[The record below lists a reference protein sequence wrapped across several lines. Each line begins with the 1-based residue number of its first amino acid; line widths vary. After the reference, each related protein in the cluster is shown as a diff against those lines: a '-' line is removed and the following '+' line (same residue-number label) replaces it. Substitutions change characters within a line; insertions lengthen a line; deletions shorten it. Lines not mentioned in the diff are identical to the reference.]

1 MRSLLTAAYALC
13 CAVSLQASLSQASDL
28 PTAVTKSD
36 FPASSATNVM
46 LGRDLFF
53 DPILSGNKNISCA
66 TCHHPSMGSA
76 DGVSLSLGEGG
87 IGLGLAR
94 SADPEN
100 HPHARIPRNAPS
112 LFNLGAAE
120 FTTLFHDGRVQRD
133 DTVAFNIRM
142 PPGMELER
150 AVPSPLAAQAILP
163 ITSHDEM
170 GGQAGENDVA
180 DALAGGKIKGPG
192 GAWAI
197 LVARIE
203 AIPEYRARFDWIIGP
218 QQPIHITD
226 IGRVLA
232 DYIAFDFRTTQSPY
246 DAFLRGEDMALSNTQ
261 VRGMSLFYGKAGCAD
276 CHSGAFQTDHDFHAI
291 GIPQFGRGKGHGD
304 GYADHGHSA
313 VTGNKADI
321 YKFRTPSLRNVT
333 LTAPYGHNGAYARLE
348 DMVRH
353 HLDPLT
359 MLAEYDIADHARL
372 HNVSLRASDTAAL
385 DDFDEVLRVGM
396 AVELEPIDLSDGEV
410 AALMAFLGALEDPI
424 ARTGRL
430 GVPDAVPSGLP
441 LDPFQ
446 AGVGQVLGSGA
457 E

>member
-1 MRSLLTAAYALC
+1 MRFQISAVCLLVLQTSLAAA
-13 CAVSLQASLSQASDL
+13 ADL
-28 PTAVTKSD
+28 PDAVTQSD
-36 FPASSATNVM
+36 FPERSATSVM

-66 TCHHPSMGSA
+66 TCHHPSMGSG
-76 DGVSLSLGEGG
+76 DGMSLSLGEGG
-87 IGLGLAR
+87 IGLGPDR
-94 SADPEN
+94 VSDPEN
-100 HPHARIPRNAPS
+100 APHARIPRNAPS
-112 LFNLGAAE
+112 LFNLGSSE
-120 FTTLFHDGRVQRD
+120 FTTLFHDGRVQAD
-133 DTVAFNIRM
+133 DMARFNIRM
-142 PPGMELER
+142 PDGMELER

-180 DALAGGKIKGPG
+180 DALAEGKIGGEG

-197 LVARIE
+197 LAARVE
-203 AIPEYRARFDWIIGP
+203 AIPAYRKQFDWVIGP
-218 QQPIHITD
+218 DQPIHITD
-226 IGRVLA
+226 IGTVIA

-246 DAFLRGEDMALSNTQ
+246 DAFLRGEDMALTNAQ

-276 CHSGAFQTDHDFHAI
+276 CHSGTFQTDHDFHAI
-291 GIPQFGRGKGHGD
+291 GVPQFGPGKGHGD
-304 GYADHGHSA
+304 GYADHGRSA
-313 VTGNKADI
+313 VTGDKADA

-333 LTAPYGHNGAYARLE
+333 LTAPYGHNGAYAELE

-359 MLAEYDIADHARL
+359 MLAEYDIADYARL
-372 HNVSLRASDTAAL
+372 HDVTLDESDTAVL
-385 DDFDEVLRVGM
+385 DDFDEMLRLGM
-396 AVELEPIDLSDGEV
+396 AVTLQPVELSDSEV
-410 AALMAFLGALEDPI
+410 DALMAFLGALEDPI

-441 LDPFQ
+441 LDPFRTGSDQ
-446 AGVGQVLGSGA
+446 IIGSGA